1 MSTKAVFYQVIRV
14 IVFWCFFHVEFGVR
28 LAAAAEVCVAARRGN
43 HMGFHRSKID
53 ADIAHESC
61 WFHSSL
67 SIFSV
72 QGRGAGHRAI
82 LGILASTT
90 IGVCTGGGNG
100 THAGGSSHIAI
111 SDSII

>member
-1 MSTKAVFYQVIRV
+1 V
-14 IVFWCFFHVEFGVR
+14 FFHVEFGV
-28 LAAAAEVCVAARRGN
+28 LAAAAAVCVAAAAA
-43 HMGFHRSKID
+43 GFHSKID

-82 LGILASTT
+82 LGILASS
-90 IGVCTGGGNG
+90 IGVHTGGGDG
-100 THAGGSSHIAI
+100 AAGGSSHIAI